1 MHGLGLTYS
10 LLFAVSL
17 LGVQGQTPAKSS
29 TGGLREPAITSADR
43 DHWSYKPR
51 AVAPVPAGHDGAWL
65 QTPIDAFILASL
77 EKAGL
82 QPAAPADRTTLLRRV
97 TFDLTGLPPT
107 PQEIEGFLKDS
118 SPMAFE
124 RVVERLLDSPLYGE
138 RWAQHWLDVVRYGES
153 NGYELD
159 VERTHAWH
167 YRDYVIRSLNGDR
180 PYDRFIKEQIA
191 GDLAARGRKPRDAA
205 DLLIAAGFQRCGPI
219 HLVSGN
225 TDADVNR
232 QEYLTETTTGVALSF
247 LGQTIACA
255 RCHNHKFDPIS
266 QADYYRL
273 QGFFTGTKPT
283 EIELATD
290 AEKKEIEKETKVFRD
305 QMAALQKKIHELEA
319 PYRASLT
326 KQKKERLEPKYK
338 DALATPADKRTPEQK
353 KLAEDGQLMTH
364 FLWDE
369 LVGALSPE
377 DKKIRAAWRAQ
388 YYDLEARLPAPA
400 VQAWTVHEDETP
412 GSTHI
417 LVRGDPKRKGEV
429 VNPAYPRVLVD
440 ATASPAKA
448 KLDRRDLAEWIA
460 QPGHPLTARVLVNRL
475 WQHHFGKGLVATPN
489 DFGTRGARPSHPE
502 LLDWLAEEFVRSGW
516 SIKHIHRILLLSSTY
531 AQSSRTAADAPGHR
545 IDPENRLLWH
555 LNRQR
560 LEGESLRDHA
570 LAASGALLERMEG
583 PMIRVPIEQ
592 EVYDLIFSESEPDG
606 LWPVTPDSREHG
618 RRSIY
623 LFAKRNVRL
632 PMFEAFDRPDAL
644 SSCPVRPVSTFAPQA
659 LILLNGPFMND
670 QARAFAVRLQR
681 ECGEDTDAQ
690 VRRAYLLALGRPATK
705 QEIAQAKSFLAHQVG
720 IVRGESAVQR
730 QNAAGDRTKITAVA
744 LADFCLALLNC
755 NEFLYVN

>member
-1 MHGLGLTYS
+1 
-10 LLFAVSL
+10 
-17 LGVQGQTPAKSS
+17 
-29 TGGLREPAITSADR
+29 
-43 DHWSYKPR
+43 
-51 AVAPVPAGHDGAWL
+51 
-65 QTPIDAFILASL
+65 
-77 EKAGL
+77 
-82 QPAAPADRTTLLRRV
+82 RV

-107 PQEIEGFLKDS
+107 PQEIDAFLKDS

-159 VERTHAWH
+159 AERTHAWH
-167 YRDYVIRSLNGDR
+167 YRDYVIRSLNTDL
-180 PYDRFIKEQIA
+180 PFDRFVKQQIA

-232 QEYLTETTTGVALSF
+232 QEYLTETTTGVALTF
-247 LGQTIACA
+247 LAQTAACA

-290 AEKKEIEKETKVFRD
+290 AEKKEIDKEAKVFRA
-305 QMAALQKKIHELEA
+305 QMAALEKKISALEA
-319 PYRASLT
+319 PYRANLT
-326 KQKKERLEPKYK
+326 KQKKERLEAKYK
-338 DALATPADKRTPEQK
+338 EALATPADKRTPEQK

-369 LVGALSPE
+369 LVGALAPE
-377 DKKIRAAWRAQ
+377 DKKVRAAWRAQ

-400 VQAWTVHEDETP
+400 AEAWTVREDETP
-412 GSTHI
+412 QATYV

-429 VNPAYPRVLVD
+429 VTPAYPRVLVD
-440 ATASPAKA
+440 SAKSQGKA

-460 QPGHPLTARVLVNRL
+460 QPGNPLTARVLVNRL

-516 SIKHIHRILLLSSTY
+516 SIKQLHRLMLLSSTY
-531 AQSSRTAADAPGHR
+531 AQTSRAALDAPGR
-545 IDPENRLLWH
+545 RLDPENRLLWH
-555 LNRQR
+555 MNRQR

-570 LAASGALLERMEG
+570 LAATGDLFERMGG

-606 LWPVTPDSREHG
+606 LWPVTPDLREHG

-632 PMFEAFDRPDAL
+632 PMLEAFDRPDAL

-659 LILLNGPFMND
+659 LILMNGPFMNE
-670 QARAFAVRLQR
+670 QARTFAGRLQR
-681 ECGEDTDAQ
+681 ECGADTDAQ
-690 VRRAYLLALGRPATK
+690 VRRAYLLALGRSATN
-705 QEIAQAKSFLAHQVG
+705 QEIAQAKSFLAHQIGVLESERTDRPQKPP
-720 IVRGESAVQR
+720 VRGKE
-730 QNAAGDRTKITAVA
+730 AAAAA